1 MSLRN
6 YLFILIGCLITLL
19 TITQLVVV
27 NWIEKNLASEVD
39 FQARHYS
46 DQIIELAVEKLDAQ
60 QSPSVIIKHTIDD
73 EEKIKILN
81 KNIDIFSDGGNQIL
95 TEIELELA
103 KPQKQSRDADDDKK
117 TELGRKI
124 LTREFKALVAN
135 IHDEKAKILKY
146 NSNNADDPN
155 NTPKTVSHTWVTSK
169 SISPS
174 SKMLF
179 EKIQLTLIVVGI
191 LGVIFAYWLSTKFN
205 KPLKNLSHG
214 FSLLEKGDY
223 HFQVDEEGVKEIR
236 DTIRHF
242 NLMVERLSELS
253 QAEKHHKEIAH
264 LAELGEV
271 SRGLAH
277 ALRNPIHTI
286 GLSIEQLSDESL
298 ESSQKARLI
307 YTIQQKIENIDK
319 SIKALL
325 SLTTTGVRRDENV
338 PILGVV
344 QDIILEY
351 KSCTNKNIHF
361 EIDID
366 NNLTIIGSES
376 EIRSILHTLINNA
389 CEASNEKT
397 TVYISAHIINN
408 QLNVIINDNGQ
419 GLDKHIEKQ
428 LFQPHVS
435 TKPEGAGMG
444 LYIAK
449 RLVSLHYQGTLTLS
463 NIKEADGTIKGCC
476 AQASFTIHNTIP
488 NEHSTISER

>member
-73 EEKIKILN
+73 EEKVKVIN
-81 KNIDIFSDGGNQIL
+81 KNIDIFSVDSNELL
-95 TEIELELA
+95 TEIEVELA
-103 KPQKQSRDADDDKK
+103 KPQKHDSNVDNQSS
-117 TELGRKI
+117 ELDRKI

-135 IHDEKAKILKY
+135 IHEEKAKILKH
-146 NSNNADDPN
+146 NATDNNG
-155 NTPKTVSHTWVTSK
+155 TSTSPKTVSHTWITSK

-174 SKMLF
+174 SKVLF
-179 EKIQLTLIVVGI
+179 EKIQLTLIIIGI
-191 LGVIFAYWLSTKFN
+191 LGLIFAYWLSTKFN
-205 KPLKNLSHG
+205 KPLKKLSNG

-223 HFQVDEEGVKEIR
+223 HFQVEDKGVKEIR

-242 NLMVERLSELS
+242 NLMVVRLSQLS

-286 GLSIEQLSDESL
+286 GLSIEQLSDQSL
-298 ESSQKARLI
+298 VQSQKENLI
-307 YTIQQKIENIDK
+307 HTIQQKIENIDK

-325 SLTTTGVRRDENV
+325 SLTTTGIKREENV

-351 KSCTNKNIHF
+351 KSCTSKKIHF
-361 EIDID
+361 EIDIEQSL
-366 NNLTIIGSES
+366 NIIGSES

-389 CEASNEKT
+389 CEASHENA
-397 TVYISAHIINN
+397 TVYINAKLINSL
-408 QLNVIINDNGQ
+408 LNVTINDNGM
-419 GLDKHIEKQ
+419 GLDKHIKKQ

-449 RLVSLHYQGTLTLS
+449 RLISLHYQGTLTLS
-463 NIKEADGTIKGCC
+463 NIKGKNGRIEGCS
-476 AQASFTIHNTIP
+476 AQASFTIPNTIP
-488 NEHSTISER
+488 NENTTISEQ